1 MRDLLLGG
9 IVSAGVS
16 LAISYQVIA
25 GHNSQA
31 LEDIKTL
38 QDLLDNNQQKIAL
51 LERQLAE
58 GGLTAN
64 ASQPEGAPTAKSSQQ
79 IAVPSSDQLLHP
91 LKPPTIEPRNQ
102 PTVVARSTLLESRQ
116 PIPGDMKQR
125 LLSGGISNTEVES
138 IVSTKRQ
145 IQESR
150 LEQTWQYRRQ
160 AYLDQPENFQLEV
173 VNPLRA
179 RLGDDLYEK
188 YLTAQDR
195 SVAVKVSG
203 VMSQSSAD
211 FAGIVAGDEITHYDG
226 ERVFHLNEL
235 STLSARKD
243 VGDFIDIEILREGQQ
258 MVLTIASGPLGVSM
272 VGGL

>member
-1 MRDLLLGG
+1 MRDLILGG

-25 GHNSQA
+25 DHSSQT
-31 LEDIKTL
+31 LEEIKTL
-38 QDLLDNNQQKIAL
+38 QDILDNNQQKIAL

-58 GGLTAN
+58 A
-64 ASQPEGAPTAKSSQQ
+64 APTAKASQQ
-79 IAVPSSDQLLHP
+79 VHDLSSDQLLPP
-91 LKPPTIEPRNQ
+91 LKPPTMEPRNQ
-102 PTVVARSTLLESRQ
+102 PTVLPQSTLVESSQ

-150 LEQTWQYRRQ
+150 LEQTWRYRRQ

-188 YLTAQDR
+188 YLRAQNR
-195 SVAVKVSG
+195 SVSVKVSG
-203 VMSQSSAD
+203 VMSQSSAE
-211 FAGIVAGDEITHYDG
+211 FAGILSGDEITHYDG

-235 STLSARKD
+235 STFSARKD
-243 VGDFIDIEILREGQQ
+243 VGGFVDIEILREGQL
-258 MVLTIASGPLGVSM
+258 MYLTIASGPLGVSM
-272 VGGL
+272 VGG